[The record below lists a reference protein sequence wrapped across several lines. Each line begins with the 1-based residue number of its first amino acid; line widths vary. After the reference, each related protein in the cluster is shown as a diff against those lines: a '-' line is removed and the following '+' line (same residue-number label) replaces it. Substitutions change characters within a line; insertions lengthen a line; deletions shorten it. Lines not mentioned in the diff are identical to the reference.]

1 MTKQSPSS
9 IAAIKRNRAAK
20 LASLA
25 TKAYYLHRRGQ
36 DEKMYSLICDEFIS
50 LGGIYI
56 KFLQGVLLQSQSIK
70 FWDNPDRLKVFENLD
85 HEPIDIVAT
94 LKGELS
100 PSKLAKIKLI
110 QPQPFAAGS
119 FGQVYYGQHANGKPI
134 IIKVLR
140 PMVRELLKFDLRM
153 LSIFTK
159 RLVEKQSANL
169 SVDMDQ
175 AIKDFRSATL
185 KETDYISEVQF
196 ASEYYEHFKGNP
208 QFIVPETYVD
218 LCTANI
224 IVQEYIDGV
233 SVAQLIRL
241 KEQGADPRAYVR
253 DNLGSDLDTQL
264 QILGVESINAIFNM
278 QRVQGD
284 PHPGNVRLLS
294 GNRVGMIDFGIAAP
308 TPDNKA
314 AFYGILSA
322 WNQIYGPSFE
332 ISSLFEQFIR
342 FFVSDLYRA
351 LQRLATINPARSNDS
366 NSYTR
371 EIGKMAEATFK
382 KSVGVQDLRP
392 FVEDGSI
399 LGVLNKVINK
409 NNRFGLVLKLEA
421 SEILRASQTYM
432 TLVESLGR
440 RNQVLP
446 KVFKSVVETV
456 EREHPEF
463 TGPDE
468 ASLSVSDSID
478 IVSKWLER
486 IAVRD
491 PAFFHQIISRIKI
504 GSVKL
509 MPKSSSS
516 NEDTMTIPTI
526 RKEKTHA

>member
-1 MTKQSPSS
+1 
-9 IAAIKRNRAAK
+9 
-20 LASLA
+20 
-25 TKAYYLHRRGQ
+25 
-36 DEKMYSLICDEFIS
+36 
-50 LGGIYI
+50 
-56 KFLQGVLLQSQSIK
+56 
-70 FWDNPDRLKVFENLD
+70 
-85 HEPIDIVAT
+85 
-94 LKGELS
+94 
-100 PSKLAKIKLI
+100 
-110 QPQPFAAGS
+110 
-119 FGQVYYGQHANGKPI
+119 
-134 IIKVLR
+134 
-140 PMVRELLKFDLRM
+140 
-153 LSIFTK
+153 
-159 RLVEKQSANL
+159 
-169 SVDMDQ
+169 
-175 AIKDFRSATL
+175 
-185 KETDYISEVQF
+185 
-196 ASEYYEHFKGNP
+196 
-208 QFIVPETYVD
+208 
-218 LCTANI
+218 
-224 IVQEYIDGV
+224 
-233 SVAQLIRL
+233 
-241 KEQGADPRAYVR
+241 
-253 DNLGSDLDTQL
+253 
-264 QILGVESINAIFNM
+264 
-278 QRVQGD
+278 
-284 PHPGNVRLLS
+284 
-294 GNRVGMIDFGIAAP
+294 
-308 TPDNKA
+308 
-314 AFYGILSA
+314 
-322 WNQIYGPSFE
+322 
-332 ISSLFEQFIR
+332 
-342 FFVSDLYRA
+342 
-351 LQRLATINPARSNDS
+351 
-366 NSYTR
+366 
-371 EIGKMAEATFK
+371 MAEATFK